1 MLFAIFSLGAILY
14 VLIELL
20 WRGKSHLSMALAGG
34 TSLLLLFGLR
44 GLPLILFCL
53 FGSVLITAVEFLTGS
68 VVNLWLRLDVWDY
81 SGRKHNLYGQVCLRY
96 TGYWALLCVPAYF
109 LLDFVYRLPFP

>member
-1 MLFAIFSLGAILY
+1 MLPLLFLLGAILY

-20 WRGKSHLSMALAGG
+20 WRGKSHISMALAGG
-34 TSLLLLFGLR
+34 TSLTLLFGLR
-44 GLPLILFCL
+44 QLPLVLFCL
-53 FGSVLITAVEFLTGS
+53 FGCLLITAVEFLAGC
-68 VVNLWLRLDVWDY
+68 VVNLWLRLAVWDY

-109 LLDFVYRLPFP
+109 LLDFVYRAFPA